1 MSAATESDVAPETVA
16 YRQYRRM
23 VWQTIRSRYTEA
35 VADAIADNRDID
47 HARQAGALVVRGE
60 LRALMSEL
68 LSRAPV
74 PAVLEFLAQGQDW
87 GVAGEKILERSDAV
101 VELIESVD
109 PRPTWTPIDLLDPA
123 AATDD
128 ALVGVDA
135 RLGRCTLR
143 HEFERVRAAE
153 GSTAEQPQKF
163 VEQSSALK
171 RWAPW
176 LVSAVAIV
184 GVTAAVAVTSRS
196 EWSPGPRARNSAA
209 CASRHLGQEREGGQ
223 P

>member
-1 MSAATESDVAPETVA
+1 MSAATETDTAPETIT

-35 VADAIADNRDID
+35 VADAIADGRDLD
-47 HARQAGALVVRGE
+47 YARQAGALVVRGE

-87 GVAGEKILERSDAV
+87 GMAGEKILERSDAV

-109 PRPTWTPIDLLDPA
+109 PRPTWTPLDFLDPA

-135 RLGRCTLR
+135 SLGRRPLR
-143 HEFERVRAAE
+143 HEFQRVRAPE
-153 GSTAEQPQKF
+153 GRLHSGATPKI

-176 LVSAVAIV
+176 LVSAAAIV
-184 GVTAAVAVTSRS
+184 GVTAAVAVTSR
-196 EWSPGPRARNSAA
+196 E
-209 CASRHLGQEREGGQ
+209 
-223 P
+223 

>member
-1 MSAATESDVAPETVA
+1 VSAATETDAAPETIT

-35 VADAIADNRDID
+35 VADAIADGRDLD

-74 PAVLEFLAQGQDW
+74 PAVLEFLAHGQDW
-87 GVAGEKILERSDAV
+87 GVAGERILERSDAV

-109 PRPTWTPIDLLDPA
+109 PRPTWTPLDFLDPA

-128 ALVGVDA
+128 ARWSAWTQAWVDA
-135 RLGRCTLR
+135 LCATSSNACALLR
-143 HEFERVRAAE
+143 G
-153 GSTAEQPQKF
+153 GSTAEQPQKI

-176 LVSAVAIV
+176 LVSAAAIV
-184 GVTAAVAVTSRS
+184 GVTAAVAVTSR
-196 EWSPGPRARNSAA
+196 E
-209 CASRHLGQEREGGQ
+209 
-223 P
+223 